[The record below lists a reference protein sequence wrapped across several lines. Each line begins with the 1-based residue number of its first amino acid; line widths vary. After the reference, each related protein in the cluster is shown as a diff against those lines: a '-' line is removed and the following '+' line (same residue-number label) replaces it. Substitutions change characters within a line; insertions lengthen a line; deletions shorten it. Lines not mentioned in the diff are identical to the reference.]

1 MILKSY
7 ANGPLWE
14 MTWSTYFYAI
24 NIDPQPDWGMQLL
37 LEAQPL
43 SVPLVNISWTFQA
56 LKRHDH
62 LSDFY
67 AP

>member
-1 MILKSY
+1 
-7 ANGPLWE
+7 

-24 NIDPQPDWGMQLL
+24 NIDLQPDWGIQLL
-37 LEAQPL
+37 LESEPL
-43 SVPLVNISWTFQA
+43 TIPLVNISWTFQA
-56 LKRHDH
+56 IKSHDH